1 MVSIKL
7 DKSAYSARG
16 FEASLKR
23 WEEKWESH
31 PHSSRLP
38 SSRHGPLAADA
49 TCLLNSAYYHLH
61 GSRQLRQMKRAL
73 LSGSAGSWPNDDSAF
88 VESAQLPGLNSILVR
103 AAKSLRLGARLGIPH
118 LKKTASTTFSS
129 FSLISGYEG
138 SRSIV
143 RLRSEMGHN

>member
-16 FEASLKR
+16 FETSFKR

-38 SSRHGPLAADA
+38 SYRYGPLAADA

-61 GSRQLRQMKRAL
+61 GSRQLRRMKRAL
-73 LSGSAGSWPNDDSAF
+73 LSGSADSWPNDESAF
-88 VESAQLPGLNSILVR
+88 VDSAQLPGLNSILVR
-103 AAKSLRLGARLGIPH
+103 AAKSLRLGARLGIQH
-118 LKKTASTTFSS
+118 LKKTASTTFSC

-138 SRSIV
+138 SRSLV
-143 RLRSEMGHN
+143 RLHSDMGHN